1 MERSKLYKPILFH
14 QNQRHPCYPIYEHF
28 FYLAVLTQ
36 TKREM
41 RLDVEIAK
49 YLKQVIQ
56 SEIPGSAVYLFGSR
70 ADDNARGGD
79 IDLMILTHEP
89 ADKRIFRKIRVRFI
103 KKYGW
108 RKIDLVNFTYSNNSP
123 FRKLIDTNSIQL

>member
-1 MERSKLYKPILFH
+1 
-14 QNQRHPCYPIYEHF
+14 
-28 FYLAVLTQ
+28 
-36 TKREM
+36 M
-41 RLDVEIAK
+41 RLDLEIAK
-49 YLKQVIQ
+49 FLKQVIQ

-89 ADKRIFRKIRVRFI
+89 ADKRTFRKIRVRFI

-108 RKIDLVNFTYSNNSP
+108 RKIDLVNFTYSNNSS